1 MSNSLS
7 DILGSKDFKQP
18 DEITKIKNFVK
29 TKFGEEPR
37 VSITPNSIIVI
48 VKGAALAG
56 ALRPEIH
63 KLQKQ
68 LSTDKKL
75 LIRIS

>member
-1 MSNSLS
+1 MSDSLS
-7 DILGSKDFKQP
+7 DILSNKDFKQP

-29 TKFGEEPR
+29 TKFGEEPK
-37 VSITPNSIIVI
+37 VSITSNSIVVI
-48 VKGAALAG
+48 VKGAAMAG

-63 KLQKQ
+63 KLQKE
-68 LSTDKKL
+68 LSTNKKL